1 MVNLLINHLL
11 GPVLLVCQIITQPAQ
26 RLLRNHQPRRNHS
39 LTTSHI
45 PITTTLLILQAVG
58 INDMFARI
66 PRKTKREESSV
77 DDGVFDL
84 FGLFLDDGES
94 FVDFG

>member
-11 GPVLLVCQIITQPAQ
+11 GPLLLVCQIIAQPAQ
-26 RLLRNHQPRRNHS
+26 RLLRNHQPRCDHR

-45 PITTTLLILQAVG
+45 PITTTLLILRAVG
-58 INDMFARI
+58 IKDMFARI
-66 PRKTKREESSV
+66 TGKTEREECSV
-77 DDGVFDL
+77 DDGAFDL

-94 FVDFG
+94 LVDFG